1 MKRREFMALIG
12 SAALVWPT
20 GAPAQQRVRPPRV
33 GVSMSGL
40 ETDPEQTARWVGL
53 KEGLERL
60 GWSVGHNLHVDVRF
74 AGGPARVELLS
85 KEMIAIRPA
94 GNFFASTGF
103 VPTKQTPFDLS
114 STQKTR

>member
-74 AGGPARVELLS
+74 AGGAARIQLLARAVS
-85 KEMIAIRPA
+85 RTRPA
-94 GNFFASTGF
+94 GIFLR
-103 VPTKQTPFDLS
+103 QT
-114 STQKTR
+114 

>member
-74 AGGPARVELLS
+74 AGGPARFELLA
-85 KEMIAIRPA
+85 KEMIAIRPDVI
-94 GNFFASTGF
+94 FVQSTGF
-103 VPTKQTPFDLS
+103 VAAKQRPLN
-114 STQKTR
+114 